1 MATAEHLITQV
12 VTGATPLDGITM
24 DVETSNNQADIP
36 AIPGPTELVRCR
48 DSATITRTT
57 STETAREDLKEINTT
72 DVDVIMVVRRDNLK
86 TQESLISDVLR
97 PVSWEEMLLAS
108 RSSNIHIHT
117 VIIYLITSIY
127 HTYHNKIF

>member
-1 MATAEHLITQV
+1 M
-12 VTGATPLDGITM
+12 G

-57 STETAREDLKEINTT
+57 STETAREDLREINTT

-86 TQESLISDVLR
+86 TQESLISDVRR

-108 RSSNIHIHT
+108 RSRNKDIHT
-117 VIIYLITSIY
+117 VIILYIYLITSIY
-127 HTYHNKIF
+127 HTYQNKSF